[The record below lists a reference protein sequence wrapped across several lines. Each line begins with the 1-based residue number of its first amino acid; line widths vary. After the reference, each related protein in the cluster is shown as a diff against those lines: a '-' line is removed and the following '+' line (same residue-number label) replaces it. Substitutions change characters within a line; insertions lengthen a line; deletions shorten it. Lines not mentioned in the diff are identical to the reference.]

1 MAKYLITGIA
11 GFIGSSLA
19 RALVERGEQVRGVD
33 NYLTG
38 KAANLAG
45 IEGQID
51 FREADLRDAAA
62 MRAACEGIDY
72 ILHIGAL
79 PSVPLSVKNPEP
91 SHRCNVDGTFH
102 VLEGARAA
110 GVKRIIYAASS
121 SAYGDQPVL
130 PSNESMRPMP
140 ISPYAVQKLAGEYYM
155 NSYWQVYGLE
165 TVSLRYFNVF
175 GPRQGADSPYSG
187 VLAKFIQQML
197 VGTRPTIFG
206 NGEQGRD
213 FTYIENIVSANLLA
227 CAAPAEK
234 VAGKVFNTAC
244 GGQHTLKEIYQLL
257 AELTGFDRPPLY
269 APPRTGAHYDS
280 FDCAEPWARKTLM
293 EHARDRREHLY
304 SIEQLE
310 RCQTHD
316 ELWNAA
322 QNQMVKFGW
331 MHNYMRM
338 YWAKKILEWSPDPA
352 RAFDTC
358 VTLNDRYFLDGRD
371 PNGYAGIAWSI
382 VGKFDR
388 PWFERP
394 IFGTIRYMSAAST
407 GKKFNSRK
415 YIQRM
420 SEDFTQSGFWAQE

>member
-51 FREADLRDAAA
+51 FRESDLRDAAA
-62 MRAACEGIDY
+62 MRTACEGIDY
-72 ILHIGAL
+72 ILH
-79 PSVPLSVKNPEP
+79 
-91 SHRCNVDGTFH
+91 NVDGTFH

-197 VGTRPTIFG
+197 GGTRPTIFG
-206 NGEQGRD
+206 DGDQGRD

-227 CAAPAEK
+227 CAAPADK
-234 VAGKVFNTAC
+234 VAGKVFNVAC

-269 APPRTGAHYDS
+269 GPPRTGDILHSQADIS
-280 FDCAEPWARKTLM
+280 AAAEAFGYHPVIGVK
-293 EHARDRREHLY
+293 EG
-304 SIEQLE
+304 LE
-310 RCQTHD
+310 RT
-316 ELWNAA
+316 
-322 QNQMVKFGW
+322 V
-331 MHNYMRM
+331 
-338 YWAKKILEWSPDPA
+338 EWYREKLPLAS
-352 RAFDTC
+352 RQ
-358 VTLNDRYFLDGRD
+358 
-371 PNGYAGIAWSI
+371 
-382 VGKFDR
+382 
-388 PWFERP
+388 
-394 IFGTIRYMSAAST
+394 SAY
-407 GKKFNSRK
+407 R
-415 YIQRM
+415 
-420 SEDFTQSGFWAQE
+420 